1 MLLTCNLFIQNSYGI
16 FMVMYIN
23 FSHKIPQEIVLQ
35 KNQGAG
41 QNHQNLGHQKLGQLK
56 ERSGREEA
64 QDHGNKSH
72 YVISAC

>member
-1 MLLTCNLFIQNSYGI
+1 MQSLYIKFIWNLLWSC
-16 FMVMYIN
+16 IN
-23 FSHKIPQEIVLQ
+23 FSLKIPQEIVLQ

-41 QNHQNLGHQKLGQLK
+41 PNHQNLGHQKLGQLR

-72 YVISAC
+72 YAISAC

>member
-23 FSHKIPQEIVLQ
+23 FSLKIPQEIVLQ

-41 QNHQNLGHQKLGQLK
+41 QNHQKLGQLK